1 MSPVGD
7 VRHCEVEGKEQADQR
22 PLRADDEGARNL
34 RQGRDRQ
41 TSDGDAEHE
50 HGHHHRERELGRA
63 EGQRAEAIQGGLEG
77 HHAEARQQRDAGPR
91 GEAWHWLGRGT
102 RHEIWCNARGADI
115 EPREDRGRQQIEAT
129 HQRHD
134 AVQTQP
140 WYQEE
145 PRGERACEGTD
156 RVGAVD
162 PGVNT
167 RCVFQITRE
176 GQREDGNR
184 SAHQDTGR
192 TDQQRR
198 QRDVE
203 RESVRVVVDRDE

>member
-1 MSPVGD
+1 M
-7 VRHCEVEGKEQADQR
+7 
-22 PLRADDEGARNL
+22 
-34 RQGRDRQ
+34 
-41 TSDGDAEHE
+41 
-50 HGHHHRERELGRA
+50 
-63 EGQRAEAIQGGLEG
+63 EG

-102 RHEIWCNARGADI
+102 RHEIGCNARGADI

-134 AVQTQP
+134 AVQTQQGH
-140 WYQEE
+140 QEE
-145 PRGERACEGTD
+145 APGEGAREGPE

-162 PGVNT
+162 PGVDAG
-167 RCVFQITRE
+167 RVFQIARE

-184 SAHQDTGR
+184 SAHQDGGR

-203 RESVRVVVDRDE
+203 RESERVVVDRAE